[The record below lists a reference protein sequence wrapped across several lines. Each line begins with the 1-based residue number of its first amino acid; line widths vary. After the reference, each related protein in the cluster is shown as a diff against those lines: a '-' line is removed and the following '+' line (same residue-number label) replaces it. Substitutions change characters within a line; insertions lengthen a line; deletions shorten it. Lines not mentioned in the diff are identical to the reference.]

1 MWPLSKCTRCYVTTC
16 LLWTPVG
23 VRVVDDE
30 IPGGGR
36 GRGVTAFA
44 GCVPWWM
51 GMMVSGTNRSAKCLL
66 VIAAIFRN
74 VHRAQ
79 ILDALS
85 LFLFLNFDSKIRM
98 KSSLLN
104 DDDESHFFLRS
115 RKKRIPFIFFL
126 VIEKKPKIP
135 SSLFRIEG
143 RKNCASRKRKEEKKK
158 NLKLLKCHL
167 PSQLRCLASIS
178 GRATSCSSCA
188 REKKTSICVRDECGL
203 RSRSAYHQRNLP
215 PSPLDIY
222 FTCRWCTR
230 QRTKPRG
237 NHRIDPVTPY
247 PRERVT
253 LQSVPGAPLE
263 GR

>member
-115 RKKRIPFIFFL
+115 RKKRTPFIFFL
-126 VIEKKPKIP
+126 VIEKKRNQKYPP
-135 SSLFRIEG
+135 PYF
-143 RKNCASRKRKEEKKK
+143 ASKEEK
-158 NLKLLKCHL
+158 
-167 PSQLRCLASIS
+167 I
-178 GRATSCSSCA
+178 
-188 REKKTSICVRDECGL
+188 VR
-203 RSRSAYHQRNLP
+203 
-215 PSPLDIY
+215 
-222 FTCRWCTR
+222 
-230 QRTKPRG
+230 RG
-237 NHRIDPVTPY
+237 NGKKKKKR
-247 PRERVT
+247 T
-253 LQSVPGAPLE
+253 LNSWNAIYRRNFDASL
-263 GR
+263 R

>member
-1 MWPLSKCTRCYVTTC
+1 MMMNLISFYDLVKKELLLSSSSWLKRSQKY
-16 LLWTPVG
+16 P
-23 VRVVDDE
+23 
-30 IPGGGR
+30 PPY
-36 GRGVTAFA
+36 FA
-44 GCVPWWM
+44 
-51 GMMVSGTNRSAKCLL
+51 S
-66 VIAAIFRN
+66 
-74 VHRAQ
+74 
-79 ILDALS
+79 
-85 LFLFLNFDSKIRM
+85 
-98 KSSLLN
+98 
-104 DDDESHFFLRS
+104 
-115 RKKRIPFIFFL
+115 
-126 VIEKKPKIP
+126 
-135 SSLFRIEG
+135 
-143 RKNCASRKRKEEKKK
+143 KEEKIVRRGNGKKKKKK

-203 RSRSAYHQRNLP
+203 RSRSAYHQRNP
-215 PSPLDIY
+215 PSPPLDIY

>member
-135 SSLFRIEG
+135 PSLFRIEG
-143 RKNCASRKRKEEKKK
+143 RKNCASRKRKEEKKRTL
-158 NLKLLKCHL
+158 N
-167 PSQLRCLASIS
+167 SWNAIYRRNFDASLR
-178 GRATSCSSCA
+178 
-188 REKKTSICVRDECGL
+188 
-203 RSRSAYHQRNLP
+203 
-215 PSPLDIY
+215 
-222 FTCRWCTR
+222 
-230 QRTKPRG
+230 
-237 NHRIDPVTPY
+237 
-247 PRERVT
+247 
-253 LQSVPGAPLE
+253 
-263 GR
+263 

>member
-85 LFLFLNFDSKIRM
+85 LLLFLNFVSKIRM

-104 DDDESHFFLRS
+104 DDESHFFLRS
-115 RKKRIPFIFFL
+115 RKKRTPFIFFL
-126 VIEKKPKIP
+126 VIEKKRNQKYPP
-135 SSLFRIEG
+135 PYF
-143 RKNCASRKRKEEKKK
+143 ASKEEK
-158 NLKLLKCHL
+158 
-167 PSQLRCLASIS
+167 I
-178 GRATSCSSCA
+178 
-188 REKKTSICVRDECGL
+188 VR
-203 RSRSAYHQRNLP
+203 
-215 PSPLDIY
+215 
-222 FTCRWCTR
+222 
-230 QRTKPRG
+230 RG
-237 NHRIDPVTPY
+237 NGKKKKKR
-247 PRERVT
+247 T
-253 LQSVPGAPLE
+253 LNSWNAIYRRNFDASL
-263 GR
+263 R